1 MSREKILIT
10 TSWISTIGNAILSVS
25 KIIIG
30 LFAGSLAVVGDG
42 IDSATDV
49 VISIVMIFTARLI
62 NRPPSK
68 KYVFGYEK
76 AEGIATKILSL
87 VIFYAGVQ
95 MLLSSTK
102 NIFSDE
108 VKEIPSAIA
117 IYVTIFSIIGKLL
130 LASYQYKQGKKINSS
145 MLTANAINMRNDVVI
160 STSVLLGLIFTFIFK
175 LPILDSIT
183 GLIISLFII
192 KSSISIFIDSN
203 VELMYGVKDVNV
215 YNKIFEAV
223 EKVPGASNPHR
234 VRSRMIGNLYMIT
247 LDIEVNPQ
255 ITITQAHEIADAVE
269 KSIINSV
276 DNVYDILVHVEP
288 KKLGFASSD
297 DEKQNYE
304 RMKNSVMEEV
314 RRIFKPEFLNRIDE
328 TIVFRSLNKNDMKQI
343 VTLMLKDLTD
353 RCKSQMDITL
363 HVRDSVK
370 NYIVEKAYEPKYG
383 ARPLRR
389 KIQNEIEDQ
398 LAEEI
403 LDGKVKKGDEVIV
416 TTKKNAV
423 VFEVKEQ

>member
-117 IYVTIFSIIGKLL
+117 IYVTIFLLSVNSYWLHTSTNRERRSTVPCSRQTLSICVM
-130 LASYQYKQGKKINSS
+130 
-145 MLTANAINMRNDVVI
+145 ML
-160 STSVLLGLIFTFIFK
+160 SFQ
-175 LPILDSIT
+175 P
-183 GLIISLFII
+183 
-192 KSSISIFIDSN
+192 
-203 VELMYGVKDVNV
+203 
-215 YNKIFEAV
+215 
-223 EKVPGASNPHR
+223 
-234 VRSRMIGNLYMIT
+234 
-247 LDIEVNPQ
+247 
-255 ITITQAHEIADAVE
+255 
-269 KSIINSV
+269 
-276 DNVYDILVHVEP
+276 
-288 KKLGFASSD
+288 
-297 DEKQNYE
+297 
-304 RMKNSVMEEV
+304 
-314 RRIFKPEFLNRIDE
+314 
-328 TIVFRSLNKNDMKQI
+328 VF
-343 VTLMLKDLTD
+343 
-353 RCKSQMDITL
+353 C
-363 HVRDSVK
+363 
-370 NYIVEKAYEPKYG
+370 
-383 ARPLRR
+383 
-389 KIQNEIEDQ
+389 
-398 LAEEI
+398 
-403 LDGKVKKGDEVIV
+403 
-416 TTKKNAV
+416 
-423 VFEVKEQ
+423 

>member
-1 MSREKILIT
+1 MKAKREQILIR
-10 TSWISTIGNAILSVS
+10 TSWISTIGNAILSAS

-30 LFAGSLAVVGDG
+30 LFAGSLAVLGDG

-49 VISIVMIFTARLI
+49 IISIVMIFTARII
-62 NRPPSK
+62 NQPPSK

-95 MLLSSTK
+95 MLISSIGS
-102 NIFSDE
+102 IFTDE
-108 VKEIPSAIA
+108 SKEIPSAIA

-130 LASYQYKQGKKINSS
+130 LASYQYKQGKKIDSS
-145 MLTANAINMRNDVVI
+145 MLRNDVII
-160 STSVLLGLIFTFIFK
+160 SSGVLLGLIFTFIFK

-203 VELMYGVKDVNV
+203 VELMDGVKDVNV

-223 EKVPGASNPHR
+223 EQVPGASNPHR

-255 ITITQAHEIADAVE
+255 ITITQAHQIADSVE
-269 KSIINSV
+269 KSIKSSI

-288 KKLGFASSD
+288 AGECQT
-297 DEKQNYE
+297 DEK
-304 RMKNSVMEEV
+304 
-314 RRIFKPEFLNRIDE
+314 FGID
-328 TIVFRSLNKNDMKQI
+328 
-343 VTLMLKDLTD
+343 
-353 RCKSQMDITL
+353 
-363 HVRDSVK
+363 
-370 NYIVEKAYEPKYG
+370 
-383 ARPLRR
+383 
-389 KIQNEIEDQ
+389 
-398 LAEEI
+398 
-403 LDGKVKKGDEVIV
+403 KGMV
-416 TTKKNAV
+416 N
-423 VFEVKEQ
+423 